1 METMRMLIGE
11 DWLPAADGRELDN
24 INPADGKLIC
34 RIARGG
40 AEDVDRAVAAASD
53 AYHTAWS
60 KLPPAER
67 GRLLSAMADIIA
79 QRADELALLDTQDMG
94 KPLTQ
99 TTSGDVVG
107 AQAFLRYFA
116 GLADKIEGLTY
127 STPDGLFGYATRE
140 PYGVVGCIVPFNF
153 PLALA
158 CIKIA
163 PALAAGNT
171 VILKPASVSARSAL
185 ALGAIGLEAG
195 LPPGTL
201 NVVTGLGDEA
211 GAAMAAHDSIA
222 KITFTGSTTAGA
234 HLVTASAGNFKKLT
248 LELGG
253 KTANIILP
261 DADLAMAIPAAARTI
276 FLNSGQI
283 CTAGSRLLI
292 HRDMR
297 DEILGPLVDIAENL
311 KVGDPL
317 APDTKLGPLV
327 STEQWQRVA
336 GYIQAGIDEGATLL
350 TGGSRP
356 EDPAL
361 ADGCYMA
368 PTIFDDVTPDMTIC
382 RQEIFGPVLCVQSYR
397 TEAEAIALANATGYG
412 LAADLWTRDLNKAHK
427 LAAQLAAGII
437 WVNCTNVVGP
447 WMSYGGY
454 RASGLGFEGGIA
466 SMQQLTRPK
475 SVIMDISE
483 QPNTWALDD

>member
-1 METMRMLIGE
+1 METMRMLIGRE
-11 DWLPAADGRELDN
+11 WLPAADGRELDN
-24 INPADGKLIC
+24 INPANGELIC

-40 AEDVDRAVAAASD
+40 GEDVDRAVAAASE
-53 AYHTAWS
+53 AYGGAWS
-60 KLPPAER
+60 GLPASER
-67 GRLLSAMADIIA
+67 GRLLNTMADIIA
-79 QRADELALLDTQDMG
+79 DRADELALLDTQDMG

-116 GLADKIEGLTY
+116 GLADKIEGVTY
-127 STPDGLFGYATRE
+127 STPEGLFGYAARE

-171 VILKPASVSARSAL
+171 VILKPASVSPRSAL
-185 ALGAIGLEAG
+185 ALGEIGLEAG

-211 GAAMAAHDSIA
+211 GAAMAAHEGIA
-222 KITFTGSTTAGA
+222 KITFTGSTAAGA

-261 DADLAMAIPAAARTI
+261 DADLDMAIPAAARTI

-283 CTAGSRLLI
+283 CTAGSRLLV
-292 HRDMR
+292 HRDMKG
-297 DEILGPLVDIAENL
+297 EVLGPLVEIAEKL
-311 KVGDPL
+311 KVGDPM

-327 STEQWQRVA
+327 SEEQWARVA
-336 GYIQAGIDEGATLL
+336 GYIQGGIAEGATLV
-350 TGGSRP
+350 TGGKKP
-356 EDPAL
+356 DEAGL
-361 ADGCYMA
+361 AEGCYMA
-368 PTIFDDVTPDMTIC
+368 PTIFDEVTGDMTIC
-382 RQEIFGPVLCVQSYR
+382 REEVFGPVLCVQCYE
-397 TEAEAIALANATGYG
+397 TEAEAIALANGTGYG
-412 LAADLWTRDLNKAHK
+412 LAADLWTRDVNRAHK
-427 LAAQLAAGII
+427 LAGQLAAGII

-454 RASGLGFEGGIA
+454 KWSGLGFEGGIA
-466 SMQQLTRPK
+466 SMHELTRPK